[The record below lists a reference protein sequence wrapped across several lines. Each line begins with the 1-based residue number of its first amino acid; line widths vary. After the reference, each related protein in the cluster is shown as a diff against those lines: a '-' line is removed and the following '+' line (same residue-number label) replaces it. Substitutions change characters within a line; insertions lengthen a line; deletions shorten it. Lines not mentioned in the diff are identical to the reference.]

1 MPQAVL
7 LNNIDHHDLRVITAR
22 GARYGDD
29 TMLAPTFFREFR
41 DLQAYYPVVFQ
52 KTAEGGFQPMALL
65 GLRPDENLF
74 LDEPSLDKASLDGQ
88 RRETQRWD
96 AHYLP
101 IAIERLP
108 FLIGIADDEPML
120 HIDLDH
126 PRVARGDAA
135 EGEPL
140 FLEHGGTTVF
150 LQRMASV
157 LRTLHDGLRDNAGFI
172 AALLRQRLLEPFA
185 LDIRLD
191 DRSEHR
197 LSGFHT
203 IDEQRLRELDAAVLH
218 ELSQAG
224 YLEAVYMA
232 LASLSHLRDLIE
244 RMNRRHAADR

>member
-1 MPQAVL
+1 MPHAVL

-41 DLQAYYPVVFQ
+41 DLQACYPVVFQ
-52 KTAEGGFQPMALL
+52 KTADGGFQPMALL

-74 LDEPSLDKASLDGQ
+74 LDKPILDGERQ
-88 RRETQRWD
+88 PTQRWD

-101 IAIERLP
+101 IAVERLP
-108 FLIGIADDEPML
+108 FLIGIAGDEPML

-135 EGEPL
+135 AGEPL
-140 FLEHGGTTVF
+140 FLEHGGTTAF
-150 LQRMASV
+150 LERMASL
-157 LRTLHDGLRDNAGFI
+157 LRALHDGLGENAGFI
-172 AALLRQRLLEPFA
+172 AALLRHQLLEPFA

-191 DRSEHR
+191 DRSELR
-197 LSGFHT
+197 LAGLHT
-203 IDEQRLRELDAAVLH
+203 IDEQRLRGLDGAALH

-224 YLEAVYMA
+224 YLEAAYMA
-232 LASLSHLRDLIE
+232 LASMSHLRDLIE
-244 RMNRRHAADR
+244 RLNRRHAADR

>member
-41 DLQAYYPVVFQ
+41 DLQACYPVVFQ
-52 KTAEGGFQPMALL
+52 KTANGGFQPMALL

-74 LDEPSLDKASLDGQ
+74 LSKPPLDGNCHVP
-88 RRETQRWD
+88 QRWD

-101 IAIERLP
+101 IAVERLP
-108 FLIGIADDEPML
+108 FLIGIADDEPMI

-126 PRVARGDAA
+126 PRVVRGDAT

-140 FLEHGGTTVF
+140 FLEHGGTTAF
-150 LQRMASV
+150 LEHMARV

-172 AALLRQRLLEPFA
+172 AALLRHQLLEPFA

-191 DRSEHR
+191 DRSELR

-203 IDEQRLRELDAAVLH
+203 IDEQRLRALDAAALH

-224 YLEAVYMA
+224 YLEAAYMA
-232 LASLSHLRDLIE
+232 LASMSQLRDLIE

>member
-41 DLQAYYPVVFQ
+41 DLQAHYPVVFQ
-52 KTAEGGFQPMALL
+52 KTADGGFQPMALL
-65 GLRPDENLF
+65 GLRADENLF
-74 LDEPSLDKASLDGQ
+74 LSEPLLDGT
-88 RRETQRWD
+88 RHERQRWD

-101 IAIERLP
+101 IAVERLP
-108 FLIGIADDEPML
+108 FLIGIADDEPMI
-120 HIDLDH
+120 HVDLAH
-126 PRVARGDAA
+126 PRVVRGDAA

-140 FLEHGGTTVF
+140 FLEHGGTTAF
-150 LQRMASV
+150 LEHMASM

-172 AALLRQRLLEPFA
+172 AALLRHRLLEPFA
-185 LDIRLD
+185 LEIRLD
-191 DRSEHR
+191 DRSELR
-197 LSGFHT
+197 LTGFHT
-203 IDEQRLRELDAAVLH
+203 IDEQRLSELDAAALH

-224 YLEAVYMA
+224 YLQAAYMA
-232 LASLSHLRDLIE
+232 LASMSHLRDLIE

>member
-41 DLQAYYPVVFQ
+41 DLQAYYPIVFQ
-52 KTAEGGFQPMALL
+52 KTAQGGFQPMALL
-65 GLRPDENLF
+65 GLRADENLF
-74 LDEPSLDKASLDGQ
+74 LDKRFLDGRNQ
-88 RRETQRWD
+88 IQRWD

-101 IAIERLP
+101 IAVERLP

-126 PRVARGDAA
+126 PRVARGAAA

-140 FLEHGGTTVF
+140 FLEHGGTTAF
-150 LQRMASV
+150 LQRMASM
-157 LRTLHDGLRDNAGFI
+157 LRALHDGLRDNAGFI
-172 AALLRQRLLEPFA
+172 AALLRHRLLEPFT

-191 DRSEHR
+191 DRSELR
-197 LSGFHT
+197 LTGFHT
-203 IDEQRLRELDAAVLH
+203 IYEQRLRELDGTALH

-224 YLEAVYMA
+224 YLEAAYMA
-232 LASLSHLRDLIE
+232 MASMSHLRDLIE
-244 RMNRRHAADR
+244 RMNRRRAADR